1 MRRSSGNSIRS
12 RTTDV
17 LLTSGPRSVAT
28 TSVSPS
34 MQRLWVYA
42 EKGFA
47 VPVEV
52 PAAVHDAYD
61 RLVDAGFTSRLV
73 A

>member
-1 MRRSSGNSIRS
+1 M
-12 RTTDV
+12 
-17 LLTSGPRSVAT
+17 AT